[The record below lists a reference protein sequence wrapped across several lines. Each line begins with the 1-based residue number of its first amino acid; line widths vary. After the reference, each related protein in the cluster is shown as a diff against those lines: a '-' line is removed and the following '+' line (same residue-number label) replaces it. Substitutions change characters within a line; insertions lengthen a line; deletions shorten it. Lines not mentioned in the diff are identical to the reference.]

1 MGIFDSLAGSL
12 NDGLKTVTNEFL
24 PAGLKNVEGKIRK
37 VQKLAENVTSSKGF
51 AKAGRA
57 VHLPPGASGPI
68 KASATANFPKS
79 QEQDWRVR
87 LSIPDVEPFK
97 TESELLGP
105 LRDTNNSLVF
115 PFTPSV
121 IVSHSASYN
130 ALQPTH
136 TNYPYQ
142 IYQSSQV
149 DQLVITGDFFVQN
162 GIEAQYWVAALHYLR
177 SCTKMFYGGEG
188 TNQGAPP
195 PVVKLNGYGDYV
207 FNDVPV
213 VIQQFTVDMPQEVDY
228 ISTSIGEYTGGVMGP
243 MIPKPVSLAQAA
255 ADGSRNSLGQ
265 QTGGGA
271 RQGFAPTEVHPKV
284 TTTPQDP
291 RNTKVSWAPAQSL
304 FSVTVQPIYSR
315 TAVESFSLEKFVN
328 GGYVGNNTG
337 GFI

>member
-51 AKAGRA
+51 AKAGSA

-228 ISTSIGEYTGGVMGP
+228 ISTSIGEYEGGIMGP
-243 MIPKPVSLAQAA
+243 MIPKETPIV
-255 ADGSRNSLGQ
+255 RNPNSFKGNDFS
-265 QTGGGA
+265 GA
-271 RQGFAPTEVHPKV
+271 FV
-284 TTTPQDP
+284 TPQDP